1 MGEIDIDL
9 DDTNEVYKEVVK
21 EPKPQ
26 KSRKKEITSVNLEN
40 NSNDMTDEVKS
51 CLVNK
56 KVYVKFIPKNYMGI
70 ANQKHILYGGMA
82 ENSVII
88 LTVPVLSSTGTYK
101 NVLTKD
107 EKKFLEEFM
116 GLEYDALS
124 IYKKKDNYWDNF
136 IVRLTK
142 QGIVLDL
149 SDPNDY
155 IKYKVLKANTDY
167 IADSLQTLNN
177 YPKATYQF
185 VMIKEGEAEKREE
198 EKMSVTMKCYKEYG
212 KIEDDN
218 DTLRCI
224 IELIDNKPIA
234 KNTKSEFLKSR
245 INSLI
250 QADPKL
256 FYAIITDEYLSNK
269 VLIKTA
275 TEEGIIKRR
284 NNLYYFE
291 DTPLCPDGTESTLS
305 VASEYIGLGK
315 NQDLKLRIE
324 ALLQKAKNE
333 S

>member
-1 MGEIDIDL
+1 MEELKNCLRNERILVRFVPKEDSNI
-9 DDTNEVYKEVVK
+9 TN
-21 EPKPQ
+21 P
-26 KSRKKEITSVNLEN
+26 
-40 NSNDMTDEVKS
+40 
-51 CLVNK
+51 
-56 KVYVKFIPKNYMGI
+56 
-70 ANQKHILYGGMA
+70 KHILYGGMA
-82 ENSVII
+82 EGAVKYY
-88 LTVPVLSSTGTYK
+88 TVPIIASTGTLK
-101 NVLTKD
+101 NVLTND
-107 EKKFLEEFM
+107 EKAFLESYM
-116 GLEYDALS
+116 GLEYNALS
-124 IYKKKDNYWDNF
+124 VHNKVNNFWSNYT
-136 IVRLTK
+136 VRLTK
-142 QGIVLDL
+142 RDNYLDL

-269 VLIKTA
+269 VLIKMA

>member
-1 MGEIDIDL
+1 MEELKNCLRNERILVRFVPKEDSNI
-9 DDTNEVYKEVVK
+9 TN
-21 EPKPQ
+21 P
-26 KSRKKEITSVNLEN
+26 
-40 NSNDMTDEVKS
+40 
-51 CLVNK
+51 
-56 KVYVKFIPKNYMGI
+56 
-70 ANQKHILYGGMA
+70 KHILYGGMA
-82 ENSVII
+82 EGAVKYY
-88 LTVPVLSSTGTYK
+88 TVPIIASTGTLK
-101 NVLTKD
+101 NVLTND
-107 EKKFLEEFM
+107 EKAFLESYM
-116 GLEYDALS
+116 GLEYNALS
-124 IYKKKDNYWDNF
+124 VHNKVNNFWSNYT
-136 IVRLTK
+136 VRLTK
-142 QGIVLDL
+142 RDNYLDL

-291 DTPLCPDGTESTLS
+291 DAPLCPDGTESTLS

>member
-1 MGEIDIDL
+1 MEELKNCLRNERILVRFVPKEDSNI
-9 DDTNEVYKEVVK
+9 TN
-21 EPKPQ
+21 P
-26 KSRKKEITSVNLEN
+26 
-40 NSNDMTDEVKS
+40 
-51 CLVNK
+51 
-56 KVYVKFIPKNYMGI
+56 
-70 ANQKHILYGGMA
+70 KHILYGGMA
-82 ENSVII
+82 EGAVKYY
-88 LTVPVLSSTGTYK
+88 TVPIIASTGTLK
-101 NVLTKD
+101 NVLTND
-107 EKKFLEEFM
+107 EKAFLESYM
-116 GLEYDALS
+116 GLEYNALS
-124 IYKKKDNYWDNF
+124 VHNKVNNFWANYT
-136 IVRLTK
+136 VRLTK
-142 QGIVLDL
+142 RDNYLDL

-269 VLIKTA
+269 VLIKMA

>member
-1 MGEIDIDL
+1 MEELKNCLRNERILVRFVPKEDSNI
-9 DDTNEVYKEVVK
+9 TN
-21 EPKPQ
+21 P
-26 KSRKKEITSVNLEN
+26 
-40 NSNDMTDEVKS
+40 
-51 CLVNK
+51 
-56 KVYVKFIPKNYMGI
+56 
-70 ANQKHILYGGMA
+70 KHILYGGMA
-82 ENSVII
+82 EGAVKYY
-88 LTVPVLSSTGTYK
+88 TVPIIASTGTLK
-101 NVLTKD
+101 NVLTND
-107 EKKFLEEFM
+107 EKAFLESYM
-116 GLEYDALS
+116 GLEYNALS
-124 IYKKKDNYWDNF
+124 VHNKVNNFWSNYT
-136 IVRLTK
+136 VRLTK
-142 QGIVLDL
+142 RDNYLDL

-198 EKMSVTMKCYKEYG
+198 EKMSITMKCYKEYG

-256 FYAIITDEYLSNK
+256 FYAIITDEYLNNK

>member
-1 MGEIDIDL
+1 MEELKNCLRNERILVRFVPKEDSNI
-9 DDTNEVYKEVVK
+9 TN
-21 EPKPQ
+21 P
-26 KSRKKEITSVNLEN
+26 
-40 NSNDMTDEVKS
+40 
-51 CLVNK
+51 
-56 KVYVKFIPKNYMGI
+56 
-70 ANQKHILYGGMA
+70 KHILYGGMA
-82 ENSVII
+82 EGAVKYY
-88 LTVPVLSSTGTYK
+88 TVPIIASTGTLK
-101 NVLTKD
+101 NVLTND
-107 EKKFLEEFM
+107 EKAFLESYM
-116 GLEYDALS
+116 GLEYNALS
-124 IYKKKDNYWDNF
+124 VHNKVNNF
-136 IVRLTK
+136 WSNDTVRLTK
-142 QGIVLDL
+142 RDNYLDL

-269 VLIKTA
+269 VLIKMA

>member
-1 MGEIDIDL
+1 MGALKNCLKNERILVRFVPKEDSNI
-9 DDTNEVYKEVVK
+9 TN
-21 EPKPQ
+21 P
-26 KSRKKEITSVNLEN
+26 
-40 NSNDMTDEVKS
+40 
-51 CLVNK
+51 
-56 KVYVKFIPKNYMGI
+56 
-70 ANQKHILYGGMA
+70 KHILYGGMA
-82 ENSVII
+82 EGAVKYY
-88 LTVPVLSSTGTYK
+88 TVPILASTGTYK
-101 NVLTKD
+101 NILTDD
-107 EKKFLEEFM
+107 EKAFLESYM
-116 GLEYDALS
+116 GLEYNALS
-124 IYKKKDNYWDNF
+124 VYNKTNNF
-136 IVRLTK
+136 WANFTVRLTK
-142 QGIVLDL
+142 HDNYLDL

-155 IKYKVLKANTDY
+155 IKYKVLLANTDF
-167 IADSLQTLNN
+167 IADSLKTLNDH
-177 YPKATYQF
+177 PKATYQF
-185 VMIKEGEAEKREE
+185 VMIKEGESEKREE

>member
-1 MGEIDIDL
+1 MGELKNCLRNERILVRFVPKEDSNI
-9 DDTNEVYKEVVK
+9 TN
-21 EPKPQ
+21 P
-26 KSRKKEITSVNLEN
+26 
-40 NSNDMTDEVKS
+40 
-51 CLVNK
+51 
-56 KVYVKFIPKNYMGI
+56 
-70 ANQKHILYGGMA
+70 KHILYGGMA
-82 ENSVII
+82 EGAIKYY
-88 LTVPVLSSTGTYK
+88 TVPIMSSTGTFK
-101 NVLTKD
+101 NVLTDD
-107 EKKFLEEFM
+107 EKAFLESYM
-116 GLEYDALS
+116 GLEFNALS
-124 IYKKKDNYWDNF
+124 IYNKVNNF
-136 IVRLTK
+136 WANFTVRLTK
-142 QGIVLDL
+142 RDNYLDL

-167 IADSLQTLNN
+167 IADSLQTLNDH
-177 YPKATYQF
+177 PKATYQF
-185 VMIKEGEAEKREE
+185 VMIKEGESEKREE
-198 EKMSVTMKCYKEYG
+198 EKMSITMKCYKEYG

-218 DTLRCI
+218 DILRCI

-256 FYAIITDEYLSNK
+256 FYKIITDEYLNNK

>member
-1 MGEIDIDL
+1 MEELKNCLRNERILVRFVPKEDSNI
-9 DDTNEVYKEVVK
+9 TN
-21 EPKPQ
+21 P
-26 KSRKKEITSVNLEN
+26 
-40 NSNDMTDEVKS
+40 
-51 CLVNK
+51 
-56 KVYVKFIPKNYMGI
+56 
-70 ANQKHILYGGMA
+70 KHILYGGMA
-82 ENSVII
+82 EGAVKYY
-88 LTVPVLSSTGTYK
+88 TVPIIASTGTLK
-101 NVLTKD
+101 NVLTND
-107 EKKFLEEFM
+107 EKAFLESYM
-116 GLEYDALS
+116 GLEYNALS
-124 IYKKKDNYWDNF
+124 VHNKVNNFWSNYT
-136 IVRLTK
+136 VRLTK
-142 QGIVLDL
+142 RDNYLDL

>member
-1 MGEIDIDL
+1 MGELKNCLKNERILVRFVPKEDSNI
-9 DDTNEVYKEVVK
+9 TN
-21 EPKPQ
+21 P
-26 KSRKKEITSVNLEN
+26 
-40 NSNDMTDEVKS
+40 
-51 CLVNK
+51 
-56 KVYVKFIPKNYMGI
+56 
-70 ANQKHILYGGMA
+70 KHILYGGMA
-82 ENSVII
+82 EGAIKYY
-88 LTVPVLSSTGTYK
+88 TVPILASTGTYK
-101 NVLTKD
+101 NILTDD
-107 EKKFLEEFM
+107 EKAFLESYM
-116 GLEYDALS
+116 GLEYNALS
-124 IYKKKDNYWDNF
+124 VYNKTNNF
-136 IVRLTK
+136 WANFTVRLTK
-142 QGIVLDL
+142 HDNYLDL

-155 IKYKVLKANTDY
+155 IKYKVLLANTDF
-167 IADSLQTLNN
+167 IADSLKTLNDH
-177 YPKATYQF
+177 PKATYQF
-185 VMIKEGEAEKREE
+185 VMIKEGESEKREE

-256 FYAIITDEYLSNK
+256 FYNIITDEYLNNK

-275 TEEGIIKRR
+275 TEEGVIKRR

-305 VASEYIGLGK
+305 VAAEYIGLGK

-324 ALLQKAKNE
+324 ALLNKAKE
-333 S
+333 